1 MAKEKNPGDA
11 PESLTETT
19 TSSTTAI
26 QPSLAVALTAD
37 GLSEFER
44 FKALLRGDANKV
56 WRFASLEW
64 IDSCGSIIFLSKK

>member
-1 MAKEKNPGDA
+1 MAKERNPGDA
-11 PESLTETT
+11 PESLTEQ
-19 TSSTTAI
+19 TTATR
-26 QPSLAVALTAD
+26 PTLALALAAD

-64 IDSCGSIIFLSKK
+64 IDGCGTIILLSKKQ